1 MSSFATENSFLLEK
15 QFGTVYSGSAI
26 ISLRICDALEEKGIK
41 PIVKDTA
48 ESARLAGFG
57 TIPNYQIIQVRK
69 DQVAQAIQIIKE
81 LNL

>member
-1 MSSFATENSFLLEK
+1 MEK
-15 QFGTVYSGSAI
+15 HYKTVYSGSAI
-26 ISLRICDALEEKGIK
+26 LCLRIGEALEEKGIK

-57 TIPNYQIIQVRK
+57 AIPNYQIIQVRK
-69 DQVAQAIQIIKE
+69 DQEIQAIQIIQA

>member
-1 MSSFATENSFLLEK
+1 MEK
-15 QFGTVYSGSAI
+15 HYKTVYSGSAI
-26 ISLRICDALEEKGIK
+26 LCLRIGDALEEKGIK

-57 TIPNYQIIQVRK
+57 AIPNYQTIQVRK
-69 DQVAQAIQIIKE
+69 DQEIQAIQIIQA

>member
-1 MSSFATENSFLLEK
+1 MEK
-15 QFGTVYSGSAI
+15 HYKTVYSGSAI
-26 ISLRICDALEEKGIK
+26 LCLRIGDALEEKGIK

-57 TIPNYQIIQVRK
+57 AIPNYQIIQVRK
-69 DQVAQAIQIIKE
+69 DQEIQAIQIIQA